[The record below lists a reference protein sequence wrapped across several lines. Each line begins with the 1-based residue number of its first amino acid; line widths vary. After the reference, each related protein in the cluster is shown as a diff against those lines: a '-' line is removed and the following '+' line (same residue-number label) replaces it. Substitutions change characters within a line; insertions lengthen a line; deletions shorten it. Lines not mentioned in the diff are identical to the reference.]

1 MHSDQHG
8 CATKFL
14 LAPLQAVCAGNTV
27 PAVLHHAGLS
37 KNEAVAICTLP
48 FSHCWREMP
57 LVFPFLL
64 PFKSFRNK
72 LLLFGQFSISDLNAE
87 VCFSGEC
94 EVNQNQMVLVYSNR
108 VVRSASAKHIPS
120 LSASLTKPAETMK
133 SVFWLF
139 FTITL
144 SSGAFGMFKNHRPC
158 SCSWMLSFP
167 LVFPSASLNS
177 SYFSQAYILESR
189 HLIETISIVEQ
200 LV

>member
-108 VVRSASAKHIPS
+108 VVRSASAKHMPS
-120 LSASLTKPAETMK
+120 LSASLKNQLKLWNLCFDCFLPSPSAQVLLECLKITDHVPAREC
-133 SVFWLF
+133 FHFHLF
-139 FTITL
+139 F
-144 SSGAFGMFKNHRPC
+144 P
-158 SCSWMLSFP
+158 
-167 LVFPSASLNS
+167 V
-177 SYFSQAYILESR
+177 Q
-189 HLIETISIVEQ
+189 V
-200 LV
+200 